1 MQPREEERAA
11 HQLQRRRV
19 VPEVV
24 HALRQPRD
32 PLQLEAL
39 HPLHVCRAAEQVHYT
54 HVGVDLAQVGRRAIG
69 RHQQAQRR
77 LELAQRDLGRVDE
90 AELGSQLGQLVFLE
104 HLGEEQHGLVEE
116 SRVDGAP
123 PLAVEHAPQLDERA
137 LVARDVERRD
147 GEVGLLRRVARLQHA
162 PHHRA
167 RAWPRLLR
175 DVRRDIRVEDRQ
187 PRQVRL
193 HARLG
198 LAGELFLGVTKSHG
212 IRDFGW
218 ASRPHCSRPWGPGRL
233 KDSSACVAQPGTW
246 RLPQAESRSRAEHLL
261 QASPR
266 KPWQLR
272 HQLDGTVKRAAPQ
285 SLRPQSGAH
294 PRWEE
299 RPPARP
305 SRSRTP

>member
-54 HVGVDLAQVGRRAIG
+54 HVGVDLAQVGRRAIS
-69 RHQQAQRR
+69 RHKQAQRR

-90 AELGSQLGQLVFLE
+90 AELSSQLGQLVLLE
-104 HLGEEQHGLVEE
+104 HLGEDQHGLVEE
-116 SRVDGAP
+116 RGVDGAP

-167 RAWPRLLR
+167 RTRPRL
-175 DVRRDIRVEDRQ
+175 RRDMRRDLRVEDRQ
-187 PRQVRL
+187 PRQIRL

-198 LAGELFLGVTKSHG
+198 LAGELFLGVGTPRNQG
-212 IRDFGW
+212 FRLGLTA
-218 ASRPHCSRPWGPGRL
+218 ASRGALSGSTARPTCQEPGA
-233 KDSSACVAQPGTW
+233 SYEPGG
-246 RLPQAESRSRAEHLL
+246 RYNLGDYY
-261 QASPR
+261 SPAPGGR
-266 KPWQLR
+266 GSPLR
-272 HQLDGTVKRAAPQ
+272 HHLDGIVKRAAPQ
-285 SLRPQSGAH
+285 SLLPQSGAH

-305 SRSRTP
+305 SRSKTP